1 VEGGRTYLGRSASC
15 PWFGTEGVARLLIAV
30 QKSAEGIVTRAV
42 GAANEAL
49 QRRKAEH
56 PLGQPGTTDEG
67 PNGPRKGSNGEAS
80 TT

>member
-1 VEGGRTYLGRSASC
+1 M
-15 PWFGTEGVARLLIAV
+15 

-49 QRRKAEH
+49 QSRKAEH

-67 PNGPRKGSNGEAS
+67 PNGPRKGLIGEAS